1 MTEVDGKKS
10 FDDFAQDSI
19 IPEHSEHGNVAFQGA
34 RQRREDVRRA
44 CLALFADSAEEG
56 VHARLSLS
64 LSLSA
69 PVQSVHT

>member
-1 MTEVDGKKS
+1 MDGQKS
-10 FDDFAQDSI
+10 FDDFAQDSRS
-19 IPEHSEHGNVAFQGA
+19 PEHSEHGDVAFQGA
-34 RQRREDVRRA
+34 CQRREDVRRA